1 MKKKS
6 LTLLVAV
13 AMLACA
19 AVGGTL
25 AWLTDTTDE
34 VKNVF
39 ATTGINIEL
48 KETFN
53 TDTDDDGYGDA
64 WYAEMVPGYTYK
76 KDPVVR
82 VLTGSEDCY
91 LFVKFEENNN
101 VVKDSDGKDMKA
113 ITFTSEL
120 TEANGWTQGTGTGT
134 GGDGVPTNVWY
145 LTVFDGDGGV
155 AQNGLP
161 LSWERSLIKE
171 DKVTINENLTNE
183 QMQSIVANGTPTLTY
198 TAYACQLWKTN
209 KPGAD
214 ATEEEIAAAQFT
226 AGEAWAKV
234 GNSTTP
240 AVPEVDE

>member
-39 ATTGINIEL
+39 TTAGIEIGLE
-48 KETFN
+48 ETFN
-53 TDTDDDGYGDA
+53 TDRDGDEKNDA
-64 WYAEMVPGYTYK
+64 WEAQLVPGYTYT
-76 KDPVVR
+76 KDPVVS
-82 VLTGSEDCY
+82 VVDGSEDCY
-91 LFVKFEENNN
+91 LFVKFDENNN

-113 ITFTSEL
+113 ITFTSNL
-120 TEANGWTQGTGTGT
+120 TAANGWTQGTGTGT

-145 LTVFDGDGGV
+145 RTVLDSDFVSEDGNPEDWSQG
-155 AQNGLP
+155 
-161 LSWERSLIKE
+161 LIK
-171 DKVTINENLTNE
+171 DNTVTINENLTNE
-183 QMQSIVANGTPTLTY
+183 QMTVIGTNGTPTLTY
-198 TAYACQLWKTN
+198 TAYACQLWKDQTN
-209 KPGAD
+209 
-214 ATEEEIAAAQFT
+214 QFT

-234 GNSTTP
+234 GALDT
-240 AVPEVDE
+240 AVSEGDE